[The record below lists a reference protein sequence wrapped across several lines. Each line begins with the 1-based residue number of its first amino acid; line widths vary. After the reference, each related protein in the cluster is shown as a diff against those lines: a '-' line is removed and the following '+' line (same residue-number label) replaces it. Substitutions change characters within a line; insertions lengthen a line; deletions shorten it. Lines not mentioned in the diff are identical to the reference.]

1 MAIFKF
7 LSRICTFYPMNLTYA
22 SLLHT
27 WTYLSILF
35 LCHKCCEWWWT
46 SCHKICLLFF
56 WWNVLTWQ
64 ISSLPALVLWLRCKL
79 VWPFRY
85 TLEQKVSYLRNVKM
99 ISAIQRL
106 YYRAVLCV
114 IKCTGFQIVFSALGV
129 VFCGRQ
135 FANHL
140 WFLGDLYIILLKPCI
155 YWCFLVVHP
164 YCIM

>member
-1 MAIFKF
+1 MASVGGYF
-7 LSRICTFYPMNLTYA
+7 RIEFSNFFHVFVLFIPWTYA

-46 SCHKICLLFF
+46 SCHKTCLLFF
-56 WWNVLTWQ
+56 WRNVLTWQ
-64 ISSLPALVLWLRCKL
+64 ISSFPALVLWLRCKR

-99 ISAIQRL
+99 LSAIQRL

-114 IKCTGFQIVFSALGV
+114 IKCTGFQIVFSALGAFV
-129 VFCGRQ
+129 GGNLQIICGS
-135 FANHL
+135 L
-140 WFLGDLYIILLKPCI
+140 VI
-155 YWCFLVVHP
+155 YT
-164 YCIM
+164 